1 MDQPPAYSTHL
12 TIPDL
17 RAQIIYP
24 HREVTKAADSHLELI
39 VAKAHQPTPSSANVT
54 GKHLSTVGGP
64 STHAAATG
72 PAASHGTVHYAVLVR
87 RSYEKEDIK
96 MLIKGE
102 PRDSVGGALEWMLE
116 RTERDVHEL
125 VVRYGRVVSKN
136 SILAKPCGVVNIP
149 GHEDS

>member
-1 MDQPPAYSTHL
+1 MDPPPAYPTHL

-17 RAQIIYP
+17 RAQIIANSTIIYP

-39 VAKAHQPTPSSANVT
+39 VAKTHQASPAGAQGT

-72 PAASHGTVHYAVLVR
+72 PAASHGAVHYAVLVR

-96 MLIKGE
+96 MLIKGQ
-102 PRDSVGGALEWMLE
+102 PRNTVEGALEWMLE
-116 RTERDVHEL
+116 RTERDVHDL
-125 VVRYGRVVSKN
+125 VVRYGRVVSKVGLF
-136 SILAKPCGVVNIP
+136 S
-149 GHEDS
+149 